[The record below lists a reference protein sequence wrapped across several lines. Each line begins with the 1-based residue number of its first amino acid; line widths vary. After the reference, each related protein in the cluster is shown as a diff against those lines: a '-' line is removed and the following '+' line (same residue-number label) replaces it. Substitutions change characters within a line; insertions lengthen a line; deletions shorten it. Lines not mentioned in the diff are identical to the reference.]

1 MPIIR
6 EYDQR
11 LNAPNRPLSQPADPG
26 AAARAG
32 DGLKAL
38 SGALATVS
46 RTAFDIAEQSEMTS
60 LQVETARAR
69 AEFAERMQ
77 RAKETGEAADPE
89 YVKSVA
95 DAAQEAA
102 AKLADGKA
110 TRRGAEAA
118 RAHGAQ
124 FAAGMQMQAIG
135 DNAAAIGEQAKLTA
149 LEAQNINRNTLRS
162 SPQQFEAILGETLA
176 HLDGP
181 AYAHVDAGLREQLKQ
196 NAKAGLAE
204 SAVEGVIHTRSPIEA
219 KKLLDSG
226 MLDSYLPA
234 ERKRFLYN
242 LAESRRAEMEGRANL
257 EALLRMNDLA
267 ENGELTKARALEAYD
282 AGIFKTAPQALSFF
296 NRSQERAKEI
306 QRQRELD
313 VAINLGDPV
322 ALVKYTPK
330 EKQEGFDRFAAKLI
344 QDAGEDEAGRE
355 TAINQIVARGREIGE
370 IPSRMKA
377 QLESASVARPAQ
389 FVSAAKWFEGLAA
402 VDPGYANAHVSPK
415 QAALFHVYTAAK
427 AAGQSDAH
435 AIELVKMAGDPE
447 TLRKFQNEMPGSVL
461 SDIEGA
467 LNPYFGSAA
476 SNAGWAKK
484 SIADMAKLRMA
495 FGDSTATEAAEWATE
510 QFKARHAMV
519 GGRWIP
525 TGGNVSPDLAPAFD
539 EYLARVPAA
548 LQKHGA
554 TQDDIAPGGY
564 DLRADRQTRID
575 GSLQLY
581 EKDTGMPIPGYRVSP
596 REALDAYSGVKQDRI
611 KKEIGPAASRIKAL
625 REAKEQVENVGWG
638 VAK

>member
-118 RAHGAQ
+118 RMYGAQ

-181 AYAHVDAGLREQLKQ
+181 AYAHVDAGLRARLKQ
-196 NAKAGLAE
+196 EAKAGLAL
-204 SAVEGVIHTRSPIEA
+204 SAIEGVINTRSPEEA
-219 KKLLDSG
+219 KQLLDSG
-226 MLDSYLPA
+226 WADG
-234 ERKRFLYN
+234 FLN
-242 LAESRRAEMEGRANL
+242 AN
-257 EALLRMNDLA
+257 D
-267 ENGELTKARALEAYD
+267 KRALYAEVEQSIRAREAEAIRLERQQRLLD
-282 AGIFKTAPQALSFF
+282 EKEREVTKDKFVGLMHTPNGNQLSVKAILASNLLSAEKEHFINAL
-296 NRSQERAKEI
+296 KEG
-306 QRQRELD
+306 
-313 VAINLGDPV
+313 A
-322 ALVKYTPK
+322 
-330 EKQEGFDRFAAKLI
+330 
-344 QDAGEDEAGRE
+344 
-355 TAINQIVARGREIGE
+355 
-370 IPSRMKA
+370 
-377 QLESASVARPAQ
+377 
-389 FVSAAKWFEGLAA
+389 
-402 VDPGYANAHVSPK
+402 
-415 QAALFHVYTAAK
+415 AAK
-427 AAGQSDAH
+427 ANPAVVNQLFHRMYLPDGDPNKISDTAQLVPYVGKGIDLTALDHLSRELKNTPAGQNYSRAAASAYQMFRGSKVGQALPDVAEAAFIDWRADLSAAMEKYRAEGKDTNELLSRDPNNTDSFLH
-435 AIELVKMAGDPE
+435 PAKMSAYIKPANILTAEQAMRKGAPAPGDVEQHGNAKYKFKGGNPADESSWELVP
-447 TLRKFQNEMPGSVL
+447 
-461 SDIEGA
+461 
-467 LNPYFGSAA
+467 
-476 SNAGWAKK
+476 
-484 SIADMAKLRMA
+484 
-495 FGDSTATEAAEWATE
+495 
-510 QFKARHAMV
+510 
-519 GGRWIP
+519 
-525 TGGNVSPDLAPAFD
+525 
-539 EYLARVPAA
+539 
-548 LQKHGA
+548 
-554 TQDDIAPGGY
+554 
-564 DLRADRQTRID
+564 
-575 GSLQLY
+575 
-581 EKDTGMPIPGYRVSP
+581 
-596 REALDAYSGVKQDRI
+596 
-611 KKEIGPAASRIKAL
+611 
-625 REAKEQVENVGWG
+625 
-638 VAK
+638 